1 MSDLMMM
8 CDECNAVFTLHG
20 DFANNE
26 GQIERIGFVEAGEC
40 SKCKQIAKVC
50 GFGGNNEC

>member
-1 MSDLMMM
+1 MMSELMMM

-20 DFANNE
+20 DFANSE
-26 GQIERIGFVEAGEC
+26 GQIQRIGFVEADDC

-50 GFGGNNEC
+50 GFQ

>member
-1 MSDLMMM
+1 MM

-20 DFANNE
+20 DFANSE
-26 GQIERIGFVEAGEC
+26 GQIQRIGFVEADDC

-50 GFGGNNEC
+50 GFQ